1 MVKNYL
7 DIQKVRYEDL
17 FEYKTEIEEGLGN
30 YMVLKICLQPLV
42 ENAVVHGLEPRRG
55 LGSVMVR
62 LWEEDSSVCV
72 RVEDDGVG
80 FDPAEV
86 DLEKAQE
93 AGRHNHIAL
102 PNILRRLNL
111 LYGDQASL
119 TIRSHPGSGTQIML
133 ALPIDKEM

>member
-1 MVKNYL
+1 MLWSTVF
-7 DIQKVRYEDL
+7 D
-17 FEYKTEIEEGLGN
+17 
-30 YMVLKICLQPLV
+30 
-42 ENAVVHGLEPRRG
+42 AAAG

-93 AGRHNHIAL
+93 AGR
-102 PNILRRLNL
+102 
-111 LYGDQASL
+111 Q
-119 TIRSHPGSGTQIML
+119 RSCCF
-133 ALPIDKEM
+133 A

>member
-1 MVKNYL
+1 MLWSTVL
-7 DIQKVRYEDL
+7 SRGG
-17 FEYKTEIEEGLGN
+17 GLAASWYG
-30 YMVLKICLQPLV
+30 Y
-42 ENAVVHGLEPRRG
+42 G
-55 LGSVMVR
+55 
-62 LWEEDSSVCV
+62 EEDSSVCV